1 MNLIYRCIFLCF
13 LAFSSSWALAQNQNK
28 RDTNSSR
35 KIHIQVKPVIGNQP
49 LTLLQ
54 NYYLDQIQDSVKIE
68 KLRFYI
74 SNVSFSANGN
84 AIKTQGQQYF
94 LIDVEK
100 PNSLQLSLEVET
112 LEELAFIQFQIGVDS
127 ATQMEGAQGGDLDPM
142 HGMYWSWRSGYINFK
157 CEGTSLSCP
166 GNNNEFLFHI
176 GGFQAPYNTIQSVK
190 LPIQSDSLMLELDL
204 SLLLT
209 KQNIT
214 QNYKV
219 MSPNQKAMTMANQFS
234 SLFRILP

>member
-13 LAFSSSWALAQNQNK
+13 LAFISSWALAQNQNK

-35 KIHIQVKPVIGNQP
+35 EIHIQIKPVIGNQTLEL
-49 LTLLQ
+49 LT
-54 NYYLDQIQDSVKIE
+54 NYYLNQIEDSVKIE

-74 SNVSFSANGN
+74 SNLSFSTNGN
-84 AIKTQGQQYF
+84 LIETQGQQYF
-94 LIDVEK
+94 LMDLEK
-100 PNSLQLSLEVET
+100 PESLQMNLEVET
-112 LEELAFIQFQIGVDS
+112 LEALTAIQFQIGVDS
-127 ATQMEGAQGGDLDPM
+127 ATQMKGAQGGDLDPM

-166 GNNNEFLFHI
+166 GKNNEFLFHI

-190 LPIQSDSLMLELDL
+190 LPIQSDRIILELDL
-204 SLLLT
+204 SLLLS

-214 QNYKV
+214 QNHKV
-219 MSPNQKAMTMANQFS
+219 MSPNQKAMTLANQFPQ
-234 SLFRILP
+234 LFSVLP